1 MQNTETVM
9 TDGCLKR
16 DGKGRGRPIHLQK
29 LQLQFTA
36 KDYKFGWS
44 SYIAGLSSLLAT
56 LTCNKQSFMVLSFI
70 FSSSIILRSSIGQ

>member
-1 MQNTETVM
+1 MKNTEAVM
-9 TDGCLKR
+9 TDGCLR
-16 DGKGRGRPIHLQK
+16 SDGKGRGGPIHLQR

-36 KDYKFGWS
+36 KDYTFGWI
-44 SYIAGLSSLLAT
+44 SYIAGLSSRLAT